1 MLGLALGQRYD
12 DGYEVV
18 DHYGDENDDGPFS
31 GKTRIRSTN
40 TMMTAIVIMMM
51 MMVITAMM
59 RVVMMM
65 LLFSKIVDDD
75 NGNGNDD
82 NTQCVNIGW
91 CSPILALADF
101 SPKTHCFQF

>member
-82 NTQCVNIGW
+82 NNNSVNGNMEMDIY
-91 CSPILALADF
+91 I
-101 SPKTHCFQF
+101 

>member
-18 DHYGDENDDGPFS
+18 DHYGDENDDGTFS
-31 GKTRIRSTN
+31 GKTRIRSTK
-40 TMMTAIVIMMM
+40 TMMTAMVIVMMM
-51 MMVITAMM
+51 MMITAMM

-82 NTQCVNIGW
+82 NNNSVNGNMEMDIY
-91 CSPILALADF
+91 I
-101 SPKTHCFQF
+101 